1 MPEDFRVAIL
11 GCQRSGTTLL
21 REILNTGAI
30 HMIEENWILAYF
42 QRERWHS
49 NGVWHRPTSEETLDQ
64 QEWDAAV
71 RQFVESTY
79 GRHFARNREARHIGW
94 GTKAPG
100 LNMARC
106 VPYVSRI
113 FPSVRYVILTRDPR
127 DVLASMK
134 ASPRMVGNLPSN
146 FAESCINS
154 PDLVEIYHD
163 LYAYWGR
170 VYSALEEARSAAHPN
185 FLTLRYEEMMVHPS
199 HAVQTVCQFL
209 CIPFSPSLVEPF
221 CRKISN
227 ASVVSMNHD
236 DYERGDFVVAQSA
249 VGRWKKDLT
258 AEDVNRL
265 TESNAAV
272 ASRWGYALT

>member
-1 MPEDFRVAIL
+1 MVIL

-21 REILNTGAI
+21 REILNTGSI

-42 QRERWHS
+42 QRERWHA
-49 NGVWHRPTSEETLDQ
+49 NGLWHRPSSDDTLEQ
-64 QEWDAAV
+64 QEWDTAV

-79 GRHFARNREARHIGW
+79 GRHFARNRKERHIGW

-100 LNMARC
+100 LNMARSI
-106 VPYVSRI
+106 PYVSKI
-113 FPSVRYVILTRDPR
+113 FPSVRYVIMTRDPR

-134 ASPRMVGNLPSN
+134 ASPGMVGNLPSN
-146 FAESCINS
+146 FAEGCINS

-170 VYSALEEARSAAHPN
+170 VYSALEVACSTVPTN
-185 FLTLRYEEMMVHPS
+185 FLTLRYEEMMTHPS
-199 HAVQTVCQFL
+199 DAVQAVCQFL
-209 CIPFSPSLVEPF
+209 SIPFSPSLVEPF

-236 DYERGDFVVAQSA
+236 DYERGDFVIAQSA
-249 VGRWKKDLT
+249 VGRWKKDLSRQ
-258 AEDVNRL
+258 DLDRL
-265 TESNAAV
+265 IDAGADV
-272 ASRWGYALT
+272 ASRWGYVLP